1 MNKQNQNKMKIQA
14 IRNVRQ
20 QNFLAE
26 NGIFPLYMKND
37 KIAFYEVNKKFNDV
51 MDYYFIRM
59 TFSKKP
65 Y

>member
-1 MNKQNQNKMKIQA
+1 
-14 IRNVRQ
+14 
-20 QNFLAE
+20 
-26 NGIFPLYMKND
+26 MKND

-65 Y
+65 F